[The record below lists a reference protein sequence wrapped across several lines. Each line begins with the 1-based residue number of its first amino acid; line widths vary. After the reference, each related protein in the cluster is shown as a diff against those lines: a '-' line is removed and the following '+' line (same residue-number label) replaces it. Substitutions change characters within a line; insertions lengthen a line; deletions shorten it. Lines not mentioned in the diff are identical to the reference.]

1 MRLLIDQNLPPR
13 MARALAEHFPG
24 SLHVR
29 DIGMAAAPDEAIWD
43 YALEHGYS
51 IASKD
56 SDFSDLSFVA
66 GPPPKVVWV
75 RRGNCSAQEI
85 HTILAENVGGLRQF
99 LADDE
104 AALMA
109 LD

>member
-1 MRLLIDQNLPPR
+1 VRLLIDQNLPPR
-13 MARALAEHFPG
+13 MARALADHYPG

-29 DIGMAAAPDEAIWD
+29 DLDMAAAPDHLIWT
-43 YALEHGYS
+43 YALEHGFT

-56 SDFSDLSFVA
+56 SDFRDLAFVS

-75 RRGNCSAQEI
+75 RRGNCSTWEI
-85 HTILAENVGGLRQF
+85 EDMLFSNVMGLREF
-99 LADDE
+99 LGDPDAG
-104 AALMA
+104 LLA